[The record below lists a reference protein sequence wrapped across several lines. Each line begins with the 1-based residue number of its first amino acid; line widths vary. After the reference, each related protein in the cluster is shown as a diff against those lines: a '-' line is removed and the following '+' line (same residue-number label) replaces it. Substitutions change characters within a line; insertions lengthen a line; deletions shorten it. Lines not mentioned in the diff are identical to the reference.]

1 MATKTAST
9 AAVTLQGSCQ
19 LGKGCKWLQGRRSVG
34 GGGGGGQTGE
44 ITVVA
49 RTKTAIGL
57 GLAWLWLQWSEWNE
71 DWRNATGIAGCI
83 MIMPNVPATCPMS
96 V

>member
-1 MATKTAST
+1 MATKIGST

-19 LGKGCKWLQGRRSVG
+19 LARDANGYRVEEVWG
-34 GGGGGGQTGE
+34 GGGSDRGNYCCSEDKNSNG
-44 ITVVA
+44 A
-49 RTKTAIGL
+49 WL
-57 GLAWLWLQWSEWNE
+57 GWLWLQWSEWNE

>member
-19 LGKGCKWLQGRRSVG
+19 LARDANGYRVEEV
-34 GGGGGGQTGE
+34 GGGQTGE

-49 RTKTAIGL
+49 RTKTAMGL

>member
-19 LGKGCKWLQGRRSVG
+19 LARDANGYRVEEVW
-34 GGGGGGQTGE
+34 GGGGQTGE

-49 RTKTAIGL
+49 RTKTAMGL
-57 GLAWLWLQWSEWNE
+57 GLL
-71 DWRNATGIAGCI
+71 GCGCSGVSGMRI
-83 MIMPNVPATCPMS
+83 GGTQLESLAAL
-96 V
+96 